1 MDFETMKYYV
11 STGLWPQE
19 RIEKLFKK
27 KRRGGN
33 SQIPKMR
40 GKQME
45 KSLGQVRARK
55 WQKMR

>member
-27 KRRGGN
+27 KRIT
-33 SQIPKMR
+33 Q
-40 GKQME
+40 
-45 KSLGQVRARK
+45 GQYDELMGLVP
-55 WQKMR
+55 Q